1 MKKIICFV
9 LIILTVF
16 SCLVPSTV
24 LKTAAEGLA
33 MPSQLN
39 GINNIM
45 LMYTFNQQ
53 GAVSGRHTVETLLP
67 YVGYYDTSGQL
78 KDIFFDAFLL
88 LPCVSTGPSGGTMYI
103 SDNPAVASDWQAFR
117 DDIFADGYNLDAL
130 NTAVGQVKKQLG
142 KSDYK
147 AKVFFTVSYPNDGQ
161 TDFGS
166 IGGRTYNFS
175 ILQDRID
182 YCKWQIDDYISRFNS
197 GKYENLEV
205 VGFYWFEEFIKQN
218 DSTEKTLLTSTT
230 SYIRQKGYKSIWIP
244 YYMASGWNKWK
255 EYGFDVACLQPN
267 YMFNYNAANTRVKE
281 AVENAKKYDMC
292 NEVEIS
298 GSVFTSAEYYN
309 RYLTYLRDFTAY
321 GAIDAIK
328 MYYQDVKFYYEC
340 YRSEMPEKRVLY
352 DLTYKYAKGTLK
364 ESDLEDKYLES
375 SGVSQKYDIVS
386 YGCSYTATKPYT
398 DTTLEYANVDGKEL
412 TDGRYAMTNY
422 GTEWHAFYR
431 PYADRD
437 GKLNITLDLG
447 SYYDNLEYIYLEFRD
462 DAKASIG
469 VPAKVDFYVSSDG
482 VNFSPLK
489 TVAPAGPV
497 IGEVAARY
505 EDGTFGARYIKAV
518 FPYHPDRVFV
528 FASEI
533 AVGASK
539 FDKSLGE
546 GYDIIS
552 KGCPYT
558 AFEPYTNTAEWNAPY
573 MQIDGKEL
581 TDGILGSSPHGTE
594 WHDMHA
600 SALKEGEKFFVN
612 IDLGSVRNNIS
623 YIGMQFGND
632 PSSGIAKPGNV
643 TYYLSEDG
651 VNYTQAGTVAVRLG
665 TDGYGYGVLISAD
678 PLSARYVKAEFASGK
693 SVHNFVSEMSVGVN
707 KKTQGE
713 YTLGDVNLSGS
724 IEIADYLS
732 AKRIAAGN
740 LNATDTALS
749 AADIDCD
756 GKITESDCIKI
767 KQLFLKSRGF

>member
-1 MKKIICFV
+1 MKKIISFV
-9 LIILTVF
+9 LIIFTVF
-16 SCLVPSTV
+16 SCLIS
-24 LKTAAEGLA
+24 AASIEPAAQGLA

-39 GINNIM
+39 GINNVM
-45 LMYTFNQQ
+45 LMYTFGQQ
-53 GAVSGRHTVETLLP
+53 GAVSDRHTVETLLP

-103 SDNPAVASDWQAFR
+103 SNNPAVASDWQAYR

-175 ILQDRID
+175 NLQDRID

-197 GKYENLEV
+197 GNYENLEV
-205 VGFYWFEEFIKQN
+205 VGFYWFEEFIKLN
-218 DSTEKTLLTSTT
+218 DASEKTLLTSTT
-230 SYIRQKGYKSIWIP
+230 TYIRQKGFKSIWIP

-267 YMFNYNAANTRVKE
+267 YMFNKDAGSTRVKD
-281 AVENAKKYDMC
+281 AVSNAKEYGMC

-298 GSVFTSAEYYN
+298 GKVLTSADYYN

-321 GAIDAIK
+321 GAGQAVK
-328 MYYQDVKFYYEC
+328 MYYQEVRFYYDC
-340 YRSEMPEKRVLY
+340 YKSDLPEARLLY
-352 DLTYKYAKGTLK
+352 DLTYKYASGTLK
-364 ESDLEDKYLES
+364 DSDIADKYIED
-375 SGVSQKYDIVS
+375 SGISEKYDMIS
-386 YGCSYTATKPYT
+386 YGCNYTASKPYT
-398 DTTLEYANVDGKEL
+398 DTTLGYANVDGKEL
-412 TDGRYAMTNY
+412 TDGTYSESNY

-431 PYADRD
+431 PYAEKD
-437 GKLNITLDLG
+437 GNLQIILDLG
-447 SYYDNLEYIYLEFRD
+447 SNYKNLEYVYLEFIEVLQ
-462 DAKASIG
+462 ASIG
-469 VPAKVDFYVSSDG
+469 LPEKVDFYISSDG
-482 VNFSPLK
+482 VEYTHLYQSKMENSS
-489 TVAPAGPV
+489 
-497 IGEVAARY
+497 IGADAAIY
-505 EDGTFGARYIKAV
+505 NGAHFEARYIKAV
-518 FPYHPDRVFV
+518 FPPHKEKVFV
-528 FASEI
+528 FASEF
-533 AVGASK
+533 AVGTK
-539 FDKSLGE
+539 KTDIKLGE

-594 WHDMHA
+594 WHDMH
-600 SALKEGEKFFVN
+600 SKALKEGEKFFVN

-643 TYYLSEDG
+643 TYYVSEDG
-651 VNYTQAGTVAVRLG
+651 VNYTQAGTVAVLLG
-665 TDGYGYGVLISAD
+665 TDGYGYGVWHSVV
-678 PLSARYVKAEFASGK
+678 PVSARYVKAEFASGK
-693 SVHNFVSEMSVGVN
+693 SVHNFVSEMAVGVN
-707 KKTQGE
+707 KQTQEE
-713 YTLGDVNLSGS
+713 YTPGDVNMSGS
-724 IEIADYLS
+724 IDIADYLS

-740 LNATDTALS
+740 LTASAAEFS
-749 AADIDCD
+749 AADIDGD